1 MISLYGPKRPYAGLY
16 KVVTNGRACHM
27 LVCLCLLGS
36 NLNAHVKLEK
46 QAIKMYTSTKNVQMT
61 SQFQKTVCN

>member
-1 MISLYGPKRPYAGLY
+1 
-16 KVVTNGRACHM
+16 M

-61 SQFQKTVCN
+61 SQFQKAACN